1 MVLYKKTE
9 VMKTVILMGCL
20 YFLSITL
27 HAQGNR
33 VRSGNLLRWGMNGS
47 IEVMEGD
54 LTQYYGSSD
63 SNKVYRLSSTY
74 ANPTFTNPRA
84 IRFSSVQ
91 ALCQQNGVQLTWSAL
106 QEQYSADRYEIEQS
120 ADGYQWTNLG
130 TMLANRIEVGEASYN
145 FSSTKNAANVV
156 YRISAVNATGE
167 RTYSSIIQSPCSAT
181 SYLAVSVNP
190 VYSTTSIRVGTPVA
204 TKVKLLLLNSNG
216 VVMQTRD
223 ATLGAGTNQLP
234 LNMSGIA
241 PGFYSAV
248 IQWVG
253 GKTDIIK
260 LVKQ

>member
-1 MVLYKKTE
+1 
-9 VMKTVILMGCL
+9 MKSVALMSCLCLLAVI
-20 YFLSITL
+20 L

-33 VRSGNLLRWGMNGS
+33 VRSGTPLRWAMNGS
-47 IEVMEGD
+47 VEIMEGD
-54 LTQYYGSSD
+54 LTQYYGSND

-74 ANPTFTNPRA
+74 ASPTLANSKA

-91 ALCQQNGVQLTWSAL
+91 ALCQQNGVQITWSAL

-120 ADGYQWTNLG
+120 ADGYQWMNLG
-130 TMLANRIEVGEASYN
+130 TMPANRTEVGEASYN
-145 FSSTKNAANVV
+145 FSSTRNASNAL
-156 YRISAVNATGE
+156 YRITAINATGE
-167 RTYSSIIQSPCSAT
+167 KTYSSIIQSPCSAT
-181 SYLAVSVNP
+181 SYLAVSANP

-223 ATLGAGTNQLP
+223 ATLGVGTNQVP
-234 LNMSGIA
+234 VDMSGMA
-241 PGFYSAV
+241 PGFYSVV
-248 IQWVG
+248 IQWLG

>member
-1 MVLYKKTE
+1 
-9 VMKTVILMGCL
+9 MKIVILMSCL
-20 YFLSITL
+20 CLLGAIV

-47 IEVMEGD
+47 IEIMEAD

-74 ANPTFTNPRA
+74 ASPTLASPRA

-91 ALCQQNGVQLTWSAL
+91 ALCQQNGVQITWSAL

-120 ADGYQWTNLG
+120 ADKYHWTNVG
-130 TMLANRIEVGEASYN
+130 TMPANRTEIGEASYTFN
-145 FSSTKNAANVV
+145 STKNAANVL
-156 YRISAVNATGE
+156 YRITGVNASGE
-167 RTYSSIIQSPCSAT
+167 KTYSSVIQSPCSAN
-181 SYLAVSVNP
+181 SYLAVSANP

-204 TKVKLLLLNSNG
+204 TKVKLVLLNSNG
-216 VVMQTRD
+216 VVVQSRD
-223 ATLGAGTNQLP
+223 ATLGTGTNQIP
-234 LNMSGIA
+234 VDMSGMA
-241 PGFYSAV
+241 PGFYSTV